1 LRTVTSVSRILI
13 DLAES
18 MPYYE
23 LRECWG
29 RAWRQ
34 GQLHMDAVVASRKR
48 VEWRPSLVVVGRLL
62 AELSA

>member
-1 LRTVTSVSRILI
+1 MTSVSRTLI

-23 LRECWG
+23 LRECWA
-29 RAWRQ
+29 RARRQ
-34 GQLHMDAVVASRKR
+34 GQLHMDAVVASRMR
-48 VEWRPSLVVVGRLL
+48 VEWRPSLVVVDRLI